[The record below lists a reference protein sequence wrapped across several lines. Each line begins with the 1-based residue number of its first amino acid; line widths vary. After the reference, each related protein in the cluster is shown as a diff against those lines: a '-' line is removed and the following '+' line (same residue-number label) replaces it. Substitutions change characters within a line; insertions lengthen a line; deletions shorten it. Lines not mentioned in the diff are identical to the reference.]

1 MSNRCDTV
9 TSLNTYCIQW
19 FISHYVDHQFTFSC
33 AGKQGAFPSN
43 FVEISA
49 SDDVATPAKVSIVSE
64 DTEEVAGKKVQCVGF
79 DNIVGSSDI
88 VGSSGMPVPIL

>member
-1 MSNRCDTV
+1 MSIRCDTV

-19 FISHYVDHQFTFSC
+19 CISHEVDHQFTFSC

-49 SDDVATPAKVSIVSE
+49 SDDVATPAKVSIVLE
-64 DTEEVAGKKVQCVGF
+64 DTEEVAGKKFQGVGF
-79 DNIVGSSDI
+79 GNIFASG
-88 VGSSGMPVPIL
+88 GMPVPIL